1 MSLKFLVKLS
11 HFITIMFG
19 IALGMTLCIL
29 YQFNVDMFIIG
40 LSPLILVIILI
51 SSCLRGYTLII
62 WSKNDYNAKVFND

>member
-11 HFITIMFG
+11 HFVTMMFG
-19 IALGMTLCIL
+19 IALGMTLCII

-62 WSKNDYNAKVFND
+62 WRKNNYNEKVFND